1 MKKIIVILSLFICFS
16 CSSAKAQNYKT
27 HKVKAGETVESI
39 AKQYNM
45 STSDIYNL
53 NPDARKNLRPNAIL
67 IIPKERTTPK
77 TVETET
83 TTSGPAT
90 TGAATTTTP
99 TTSTATDSTKQTVEK
114 IFDRYI
120 NHRVHRKET
129 LYGLSKEYNVT
140 EEEIKK
146 HNKFLYANNL
156 KKGDKLQIPVFKKII
171 RLAPAEATTKT
182 YEVKPKEGKWRIA
195 YKYGISVSELEA
207 LNPEMDAILQPGQII
222 NIPNLEAEKIKMVD
236 EQYSYYTVLPKEG
249 FYRLKIKTGMEQA
262 ELEQFNPGLA
272 ESGLKEGMILKVMYN
287 EAIDAESTGA
297 VIDDLAEIVDLSQKE
312 FDRSVKT
319 IAIMLPF
326 NTNKVNSDSVLDIK
340 KQIKTDRT
348 LSIALDFYSGML
360 MALDELEQ
368 KGVNLNV
375 KVYDTQS
382 RESEVNAILR
392 NNDFTTTDVVIGPLL
407 PSIFNTAANSLA
419 YKGIPVVSPV
429 TKEVNVENNVFQS
442 RPSDEMLK
450 TKIIDYIKKDSTS
463 QIIVISD
470 LKRRP
475 VSMMLKEKFINAK
488 LVNSRLDKKT
498 QKDQY
503 NVLEQDLVS
512 VLKPGNNIV
521 FLETDHSGFVS
532 NVASIL
538 NGLNNEERVITL
550 VTTNQN
556 KAFEDEEV
564 SNYHLSNL
572 HFTYPSI
579 SKIVSEDSN
588 IDFIKNYKKEYHI
601 SPNTYAVRGYDLT
614 MDVVLRL
621 VTAESLFSSVIQTPM
636 TSYIENKFGYK
647 KKLFGGYYNNSVYI
661 VRYNDLKIDEVK
673 Q

>member
-1 MKKIIVILSLFICFS
+1 
-16 CSSAKAQNYKT
+16 
-27 HKVKAGETVESI
+27 
-39 AKQYNM
+39 
-45 STSDIYNL
+45 
-53 NPDARKNLRPNAIL
+53 
-67 IIPKERTTPK
+67 
-77 TVETET
+77 
-83 TTSGPAT
+83 
-90 TGAATTTTP
+90 
-99 TTSTATDSTKQTVEK
+99 
-114 IFDRYI
+114 
-120 NHRVHRKET
+120 
-129 LYGLSKEYNVT
+129 VT
-140 EEEIKK
+140 EDEIKK

-171 RLAPAEATTKT
+171 RLAPVEAVSKT
-182 YEVKPKEGKWRIA
+182 YEVQPREGKWRIA

-207 LNPEMDAILQPGQII
+207 LNPEMDEVLQPGQII

-287 EAIDAESTGA
+287 EAIDAETSGA

-312 FDRSVKT
+312 FDRSVKS

-326 NTNKVNSDSVLDIK
+326 NTNKVNSESVLDIK
-340 KQIKTDRT
+340 KQIKSDRT

-360 MALDELEQ
+360 MALDELEK

-375 KVYDTQS
+375 KVYNTQS
-382 RESEVNAILR
+382 RESEVSAILR
-392 NNDFTTTDVVIGPLL
+392 NNDFTNTDVVIGPLL

-429 TKEVNVENNVFQS
+429 TKNVNVGNNVFQS

-450 TKIIDYIKKDSTS
+450 TKIIDYIQKDSTS

-475 VSMMLKEKFINAK
+475 VSMMLQEKFINAK

-588 IDFIKNYKKEYHI
+588 IDFIKNYKKEYRI

-621 VTAESLFSSVIQTPM
+621 VTAQSLFSSVIETPM
-636 TSYIENKFGYK
+636 TSYIENKFGYT